1 MSHCLTLNN
10 RFQNVMKHRW
20 VLSKR
25 RRGFAPCLKHE
36 VFSSYGETPLYVS
49 LLQNIEQA
57 TAKHY
62 SVKMG
67 HVRRNEISYT
77 TATNTTTRSDGATI
91 QSIWSAESLGQGS
104 NNSAFPNNNNNN
116 SSNNYNYNNNN
127 STQNRN
133 NQSSSSF
140 GGGQSSRSV
149 GFNDSTV
156 AAIQSIWKF

>member
-67 HVRRNEISYT
+67 HVKRNEISYT
-77 TATNTTTRSDGATI
+77 TATNTETNIIFITI
-91 QSIWSAESLGQGS
+91 FLYHSFQPKMLVTNLFTMTDIHFVYFAEHPGYFEQLALSQTLVS
-104 NNSAFPNNNNNN
+104 
-116 SSNNYNYNNNN
+116 
-127 STQNRN
+127 
-133 NQSSSSF
+133 
-140 GGGQSSRSV
+140 
-149 GFNDSTV
+149 
-156 AAIQSIWKF
+156 